1 MSWPPRIH
9 EGVSATKTGYVSD
22 MKNPVN
28 DGAMS
33 LALRQVQQMARGA
46 GFWIVV
52 GGAVLVAA
60 VAGPYYTLE
69 RMSFPERLVYW
80 GVVIGLSAVIMT
92 FLSVLAHR
100 VTAARGWNWAL
111 VAVLAGMVGVLPV
124 LGAVWLADGLATG
137 FGGGGAG
144 LLRLAAF
151 VAPSVIGVTLAVNAF
166 IEVQERRAVVA
177 DMVPR
182 DVSAPAAPTVLQSKL
197 PHHLGREIVAL
208 RAQDHYLEVTTP
220 KGRCMVL
227 MRLGDAVKDLEG
239 LNGMQVHRSWW
250 INLAHVA
257 RVEKGANG
265 PEVVLSTVERVPVG
279 RSYRAA
285 FRAAMAGENGA
296 RG

>member
-1 MSWPPRIH
+1 
-9 EGVSATKTGYVSD
+9 
-22 MKNPVN
+22 MKNPAK
-28 DGAMS
+28 DAAMS

-111 VAVLAGMVGVLPV
+111 VAVLAGMAGVVPV

-137 FGGGGAG
+137 FGSGGAG
-144 LLRLAAF
+144 LLRLAAY

-166 IEVQERRAVVA
+166 IEVQERRLAEA
-177 DMVPR
+177 RPLPPAPR
-182 DVSAPAAPTVLQSKL
+182 GEGGLRLLQGKL

-227 MRLGDAVKDLEG
+227 MRLGDAVRDLEG
-239 LNGMQVHRSWW
+239 EQGMQVHRSWW
-250 INLAHVA
+250 INLGHVS

-265 PEVVLSTVERVPVG
+265 PEVVLTTGERVPVG

-285 FRAAMAGENGA
+285 FRDAMAGGNVA
-296 RG
+296 RPG